1 MCFVI
6 NRLSYE
12 AEHEIFCKFQSVE
25 TTLFAETDYL
35 QDSCLSRDISFLLQ
49 ARQFCVSLQCL
60 DKLCSNYLLVSL
72 DLLLPLDAL
81 ALHLVLHHFQRTL
94 HQILLSQEQ
103 APLLLVHML
112 SDSHQARHQK

>member
-12 AEHEIFCKFQSVE
+12 VGHGISCKFQSIE
-25 TTLFAETDYL
+25 MTLFAETDYL
-35 QDSCLSRDISFLLQ
+35 QDSFLSHDISSLLQ
-49 ARQFCVSLQCL
+49 AQQFYASLQCL
-60 DKLCSNYLLVSL
+60 DILCSNYHEVSL
-72 DLLLPLDAL
+72 DLSLLLDVL
-81 ALHLVLHHFQRTL
+81 TPHLVLPHFRRTL

-112 SDSHQARHQK
+112 LDLHQVLRGR